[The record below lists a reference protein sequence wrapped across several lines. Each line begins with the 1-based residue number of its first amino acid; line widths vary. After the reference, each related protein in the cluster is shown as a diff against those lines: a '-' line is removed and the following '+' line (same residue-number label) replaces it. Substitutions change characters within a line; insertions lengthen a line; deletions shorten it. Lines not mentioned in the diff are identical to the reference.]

1 MAKIGDII
9 EGRFQII
16 EEIDRGGMSVVY
28 LAMDLTLKSTWA
40 LKEVLRTGNESKY
53 EKALREARLMS
64 ELKFYGIPIIV
75 DIKEVREAGV
85 AYIAMQYI
93 PGKSLQEIMLKQN
106 APFPE
111 SFVTEIGIRV
121 SEILEYLHQQSPPV
135 IHRDI
140 KPANI
145 MYVENDQ
152 SVWLL
157 DFGEAKRLTPET
169 LRDETPSGTPDFMAP
184 EQRSES
190 LGGRQVSNEASDIF
204 ALGST
209 LFYMATGQFSTRS
222 ANTNEFYSISDI
234 DGRAS
239 KMFSD
244 VIAKAMAVAPERRFQ
259 SVAEFHTALKRC
271 TADVIERRRT
281 AKQKIRRFAAG
292 LILSAVFAASGTG
305 MLLIDRTRDNANFE
319 ERLQTARSSDGT
331 YEEKVSAA
339 MDAIALKPD
348 RLEGYDVL
356 RELQDS
362 DYEFTVEEEK
372 KFFGVIA
379 PHKSEL
385 EKQPGYSEF
394 AYNIGLMYLMSYTQ
408 SSEAYIKAID
418 WFSAVSPDSPR
429 YQAASIYRQIGEY
442 DKNIEKKVDAGTE
455 SGAFREEWD
464 NLQHALEQ
472 TKNENNELLLLRLCQ
487 KVLSAITDYCYYLRK
502 DGVSRESVMQ
512 TYDGICA
519 QMSEIAELNNVQGKD
534 AMESIELYVQSLEEK
549 PSVTQRDQVFLD
561 IYHLLDP
568 AMEEIQKRYGKDGGT

>member
-40 LKEVLRTGNESKY
+40 LKEVTRTGNESKY

-75 DIKEVREAGV
+75 DIKEVREADV
-85 AYIAMQYI
+85 AYIAMQFI

-121 SEILEYLHQQSPPV
+121 SEILEYLHQQTPPV

-145 MYVENDQ
+145 MFVENDQ

-169 LRDETPSGTPDFMAP
+169 LRDAAPSGTRDFMAP

-190 LGGRQVSNEASDIF
+190 HGGKQISNEASDIF
-204 ALGST
+204 ALGAT
-209 LFYMATGQFSTRS
+209 LFYMATGQFSTIS
-222 ANTNEFYSISDI
+222 ANTNEYYSVSDI
-234 DGRAS
+234 DSNLS

-244 VIAKAMAVAPERRFQ
+244 VIAKAMAIAPERRYQ
-259 SVAEFHTALKRC
+259 SVAEFHTALKNC
-271 TADVIERRRT
+271 TADVIARRRIAT
-281 AKQKIRRFAAG
+281 QKVRRFAGGMLLSVVLAAAG
-292 LILSAVFAASGTG
+292 AG
-305 MLLIDRTRDNANFE
+305 MLLISHSRNNADYE
-319 ERLQTARSSDGT
+319 ERIQTARASDGT
-331 YEEKVSAA
+331 YEEKVNAA

-348 RLEGYDVL
+348 RLEGYDAL

-372 KFFGVIA
+372 KLFGVIA

-385 EKQPGYSEF
+385 ETQAGYSEF
-394 AYNIGLMYLMSYTQ
+394 AYNIGLMYLMSYTK

-455 SGAFREEWD
+455 SGAFREEWE

-472 TKNENNELLLLRLCQ
+472 TKSENNELLRLRLCQ
-487 KVLSAITDYCYYLRK
+487 KILSAITDYCYYLRK
-502 DGVSRESVMQ
+502 DGVSGDAVRA
-512 TYDGICA
+512 TYQDICA
-519 QMSEIAELNNVQGKD
+519 QMSEIAELNGIQGSNNMD
-534 AMESIELYVQSLEEK
+534 SIERYVKSLDEK
-549 PSVTQRDQVFLD
+549 PAITQRDQVFLD
-561 IYHLLDP
+561 IYHLLSP
-568 AMEEIQKRYGKDGGT
+568 ATEEISKRYGKE